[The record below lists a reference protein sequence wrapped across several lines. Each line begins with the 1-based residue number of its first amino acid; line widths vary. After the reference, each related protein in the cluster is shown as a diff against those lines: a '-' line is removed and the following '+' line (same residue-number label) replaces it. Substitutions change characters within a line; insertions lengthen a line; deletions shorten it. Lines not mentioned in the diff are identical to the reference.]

1 MWIVVALFGKV
12 RELAQKPV
20 EAGFKSKLGYVVFL
34 PSLERE
40 RLALVILRDM
50 KLVIHNKYVK
60 SSLKKQNFGVH
71 LKLLMISSFFFLQLV
86 ANGTAKHTGILLT
99 APHSLREQ

>member
-1 MWIVVALFGKV
+1 MWIVVALFGKM

-40 RLALVILRDM
+40 ILALVILSDM
-50 KLVIHNKYVK
+50 KLVIHTSPLRN
-60 SSLKKQNFGVH
+60 
-71 LKLLMISSFFFLQLV
+71 MILEYIF
-86 ANGTAKHTGILLT
+86 
-99 APHSLREQ
+99 

>member
-1 MWIVVALFGKV
+1 MWIVVALFGKM

-71 LKLLMISSFFFLQLV
+71 L
-86 ANGTAKHTGILLT
+86 
-99 APHSLREQ
+99 

>member
-1 MWIVVALFGKV
+1 MWIVVALFGKM
-12 RELAQKPV
+12 RELALNPV

-60 SSLKKQNFGVH
+60 SSLKLF
-71 LKLLMISSFFFLQLV
+71 MISSFFFLQLV
-86 ANGTAKHTGILLT
+86 ANGTAKHTGIPLT
-99 APHSLREQ
+99 APHSLRER

>member
-1 MWIVVALFGKV
+1 MKKWMFGAAIILFLSYSAMWIVVALFGKM
-12 RELAQKPV
+12 RELALNPV

-71 LKLLMISSFFFLQLV
+71 L
-86 ANGTAKHTGILLT
+86 
-99 APHSLREQ
+99 